1 MAASKHSK
9 HKKQSKPSASASA
22 DALSGSASASR
33 LADNAQPLDL
43 HLEQEMARLGLLS
56 HQRPTR
62 LLIALSGGMD
72 SVALLHGLYVLSQSY
87 PLTLRAAYVEHG
99 WRQSPVPELNVI
111 SQLCQKYN
119 IPWVMTPLARH
130 MEKNEASARQGRY
143 EALQQLAEQ
152 FDLEAILTAHHG
164 EDAIET
170 TLLNLF
176 RGSGPEGLRGMQ
188 QIIPV
193 DGITGH
199 ALDSQIQVVRP
210 LLTLDKEPIREYIEH
225 HKLSYSDDPTNADMN
240 HPRNLLRKEIIPAIE
255 SGFPQF
261 KEAMER
267 FHTILA
273 GYQQVMDQAVQPIWE
288 SLFQRGA
295 LRVQP
300 LCQMERPY
308 QQQIVK
314 RFLEVHHV
322 PVTNQLIEQVIDF
335 VMGRG
340 VGEKD
345 SSNLMSVP
353 TPLFGVTK
361 PDPWFLSIY
370 KHRLRLVQG
379 EPKASDGT
387 LDLMAQSTQAIEPV
401 SFILSTVSRAHLEEP
416 AEEKSGEGER
426 DSGESVSVSEVS
438 EVSEVSDTAKPSDT
452 KNTDGQEDE
461 SANKTETFNATRSK
475 KGRSSRSLAPL
486 DQDLKRWAFDVQ
498 TVSLPGFQ
506 GVLKITPFSKLG
518 DIPPKLPSTRSNKV
532 YVNLKHLLNEPLT
545 VRTRLIG
552 DRIMPMGMRASMR
565 MKNYFINQG
574 IPRFERE
581 SVPLLVN
588 KDEVLWVI
596 GVGISEKLR
605 VEKQPTHCLEFIP
618 QILVPASVDSS
629 CQETESELSPSV

>member
-1 MAASKHSK
+1 MRLGKWVTLVTASPLT
-9 HKKQSKPSASASA
+9 PSQ
-22 DALSGSASASR
+22 
-33 LADNAQPLDL
+33 LANDAQPLDL

-62 LLIALSGGMD
+62 LLMALSGGMD
-72 SVALLHGLYVLSQSY
+72 SVALLHGLHVLAQSY
-87 PLTLRAAYVEHG
+87 SLTLRAAYIEHG
-99 WRQSPVPELNVI
+99 WRKSPVPELATI
-111 SQLCQKYN
+111 SKLCYKLN
-119 IPWVMTPLARH
+119 IPWVIAPLARH

-152 FDLEAILTAHHG
+152 FDMEAILTAHHA

-188 QIIPV
+188 QVIAV

-199 ALDSQIQVVRP
+199 SLNKNVQVVRP
-210 LLTLDKEPIREYIEH
+210 LLTLDKQPIRDYVAH
-225 HKLSYSDDPTNADMN
+225 YKLPYAEDPTNADTS
-240 HPRNLLRKEIIPAIE
+240 HPRNLLRREIIPSIE
-255 SGFPQF
+255 KGFPQF
-261 KEAMER
+261 KDAMER
-267 FHTILA
+267 FHGILA
-273 GYQQVMDQAVQPIWE
+273 GYQQVMDQAVQPIWD
-288 SLFQRGA
+288 SVFRHGA

-308 QQQIVK
+308 QQQIIK

-322 PVTNQLIEQVIDF
+322 PVTNQLIEQVMDF

-340 VGEKD
+340 TGEKD

-387 LDLMAQSTQAIEPV
+387 LELMAQRTQKIEPV
-401 SFILSTVSRAHLEEP
+401 SFILSTVSRAHLEDDDEKSDTEDSKNDDTP
-416 AEEKSGEGER
+416 LEKPEAKAEEKPAR
-426 DSGESVSVSEVS
+426 
-438 EVSEVSDTAKPSDT
+438 
-452 KNTDGQEDE
+452 
-461 SANKTETFNATRSK
+461 R
-475 KGRSSRSLAPL
+475 RSLAPL

-498 TVSLPGFQ
+498 TISLPGFH
-506 GVLKITPFSKLG
+506 GVLKITPFAKLG
-518 DIPPKLPSTRSNKV
+518 ELPPKLPSTRANKV

-552 DRIMPMGMRASMR
+552 DRIMPLGMRASMR

-574 IPRFERE
+574 IPRFDRE
-581 SVPLLVN
+581 SIPLLVN
-588 KDEVLWVI
+588 KEEVLWVF

-618 QILVPASVDSS
+618 QILVPASPITETSPENASS
-629 CQETESELSPSV
+629 DEAIVTPSF